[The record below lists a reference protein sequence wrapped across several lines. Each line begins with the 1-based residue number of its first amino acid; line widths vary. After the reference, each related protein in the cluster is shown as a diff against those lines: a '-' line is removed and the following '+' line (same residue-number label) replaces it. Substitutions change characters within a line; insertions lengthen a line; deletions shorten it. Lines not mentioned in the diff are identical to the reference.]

1 MYMSDKLYSS
11 ELNPTEKLAMA
22 YILSGHYRL
31 KYIPLDTMSKKLY
44 LSEPSCS
51 KVLKSLEK
59 RDLIRWVKVEGGKY
73 KIIVVCQKAFNKYAF
88 LDKGESINENK
99 KLTRDPVI
107 LSLGEIEAQKP
118 LMTFDKKEIKKSYN
132 NSNNNGLRKEVI
144 PSWYDDYKNENFKPK
159 ETTEKEAEEIK
170 ELIKTMF

>member
-1 MYMSDKLYSS
+1 MYMSEKLYSS
-11 ELNPTEKLAMA
+11 ELNPTEKLALA
-22 YILSGHYRL
+22 YILSGHYRF
-31 KYIPLDTMSKKLY
+31 KYISLDTMSKKLY

-88 LDKGESINENK
+88 LDKGESINENR

-118 LMTFDKKEIKKSYN
+118 LMTFDKKEIKKVYN
-132 NSNNNGLRKEVI
+132 NDNKRKEVV
-144 PSWYDDYKNENFKPK
+144 PSWYDEYKSGNNNIKQ
-159 ETTEKEAEEIK
+159 TTEKEAEDVK